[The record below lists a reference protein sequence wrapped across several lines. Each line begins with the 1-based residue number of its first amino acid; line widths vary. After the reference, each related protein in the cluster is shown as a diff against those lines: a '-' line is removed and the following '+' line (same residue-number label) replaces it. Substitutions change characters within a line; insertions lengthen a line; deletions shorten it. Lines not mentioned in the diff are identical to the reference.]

1 MKKILSVILVVTI
14 LWVSGVSVFAT
25 SPDISAYK
33 TVLDNINDE
42 YSLKF
47 GYVTVDAS
55 KITLE
60 EYENKIRKLARQQ
73 KELLDYIALREIVF
87 IKTDTEQNKIVPSS
101 HVIKTR
107 TKPTWSL
114 GEYFTI
120 TATYAV
126 YDGSRIGICR
136 DSRINL
142 TIPAILANVFLT
154 NISSPTYSVID
165 GGRTSTVQYTT
176 TVHFDSIFGI
186 DNVLLYTEFY
196 YSDE

>member
-1 MKKILSVILVVTI
+1 M
-14 LWVSGVSVFAT
+14 
-25 SPDISAYK
+25 
-33 TVLDNINDE
+33 
-42 YSLKF
+42 
-47 GYVTVDAS
+47 
-55 KITLE
+55 
-60 EYENKIRKLARQQ
+60 
-73 KELLDYIALREIVF
+73 
-87 IKTDTEQNKIVPSS
+87 
-101 HVIKTR
+101 
-107 TKPTWSL
+107 
-114 GEYFTI
+114 
-120 TATYAV
+120 

-165 GGRTSTVQYTT
+165 GGGTSTVQYTT